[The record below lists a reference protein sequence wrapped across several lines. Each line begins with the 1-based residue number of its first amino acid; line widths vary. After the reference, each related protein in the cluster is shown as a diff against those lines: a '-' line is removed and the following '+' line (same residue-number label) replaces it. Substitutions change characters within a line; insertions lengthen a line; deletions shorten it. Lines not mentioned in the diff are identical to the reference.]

1 MPDPTMWIGEADVA
15 SVLDLP
21 GAIAVLADGFAAEA
35 AGGAVPMDKTMAT
48 FAAPGSGGQSSGGHG
63 TLHALGAAA
72 GSLAGAKVWAHTP
85 GGADP
90 LLVLFD
96 SATGRIVAAV
106 EAFALGQL
114 RTAATAGL
122 ATDRLARPDAGTLA
136 IIGTGKQ
143 ALPQVAAVAAVR
155 PISQVRAF
163 SPTAGRREDFAAR
176 VREQL
181 GLPCTAAASAA
192 EAVDGADVVTLVT
205 RATEPVLTAAMV
217 RPGMHVNAV
226 GAIDLARREFEPAIL
241 RRASVVT
248 DSPGQARRLS
258 AELREFFG
266 AGSVSARGD
275 DPPIPPRDG
284 AADDGW
290 HQVRSLGDVVRD
302 GPGRPDPGQ
311 ITVFKGMGSG
321 IADVAIGAAVL
332 ARVTEAGRGTP
343 VPRLGRAAPA
353 LTAAISAPTAKGIQ

>member
-1 MPDPTMWIGEADVA
+1 MPDPTLWISEADVV

-21 GAIAVLADGFAAEA
+21 GAIDVLAAGFAAES
-35 AGGAVPMDKTMAT
+35 AGHAVPLEKTMAS
-48 FAAPGSGGQSSGGHG
+48 FAGHG

-72 GSLAGAKVWAHTP
+72 GNLAGAKVWAHTP

-90 LLVLFD
+90 VLLIFD
-96 SATGRIVAAV
+96 ASTGRIVAVV

-122 ATDRLARPDAGTLA
+122 ATDRLARPGASCLA

-155 PISQVRAF
+155 PIRQVRAF
-163 SPTAGRREDFAAR
+163 SPSADRREAFARR
-176 VREQL
+176 VHDQL

-205 RATEPVLTAAMV
+205 RATEPVLVAAMV
-217 RPGMHVNAV
+217 RPGLHVNAV

-241 RRASVVT
+241 DRATVVT
-248 DSPGQARRLS
+248 DSPSQARNLS

-266 AGSVSARGD
+266 A
-275 DPPIPPRDG
+275 
-284 AADDGW
+284 DGW
-290 HQVRSLGDVVRD
+290 PRLLALGDVVRD
-302 GPGRPDPGQ
+302 GRGRRLPDEV
-311 ITVFKGMGSG
+311 TVFKGMGSG
-321 IADVAIGAAVL
+321 VADLAIGRAVL
-332 ARVTEAGRGTP
+332 ARVSQAGGGTP
-343 VPRLGRAAPA
+343 VERRGRAVPA
-353 LTAAISAPTAKGIQ
+353 LTAKGLP

>member
-15 SVLDLP
+15 SVLDLS

-35 AGGAVPMDKTMAT
+35 AGSAVAMDKTMAT
-48 FAAPGSGGQSSGGHG
+48 FDAPGVAGHGSGHG

-72 GSLAGAKVWAHTP
+72 GGLAGAKVWAHTP

-96 SATGRIVAAV
+96 SATGRIVAAA

-122 ATDRLARPDAGTLA
+122 ATDLLARPDAGTLA

-155 PISQVRAF
+155 PIGQVRAF
-163 SPTAGRREDFAAR
+163 SPNVDRREAFAAR

-181 GLPCTAAASAA
+181 GLRCTAAASAA

-241 RRASVVT
+241 RRATVVT

-266 AGSVSARGD
+266 SGAVGSAPARGD
-275 DPPIPPRDG
+275 DPAVPSGDG
-284 AADDGW
+284 TDGGW
-290 HQVRSLGDVVRD
+290 NRVRSLGDVVRE
-302 GPGRPDPGQ
+302 GPGHPGPWE
-311 ITVFKGMGSG
+311 ITLFKGMGSG

-343 VPRLGRAAPA
+343 VTRFGRAAPA
-353 LTAAISAPTAKGIQ
+353 LTTPASDPAKGIQ

>member
-1 MPDPTMWIGEADVA
+1 MPDPTMWISEADVA

-21 GAIAVLADGFAAEA
+21 GAVAVLADGFAAEA
-35 AGGAVPMDKTMAT
+35 AGSAVPMDKTMAS
-48 FAAPGSGGQSSGGHG
+48 FEAPGSGGHGRGGHG

-96 SATGRIVAAV
+96 SAAGRIVAAV

-122 ATDRLARPDAGTLA
+122 ATDRLARPDAGCLA

-155 PISQVRAF
+155 PIRQVRAF
-163 SPTAGRREDFAAR
+163 SPNAERREAFAAR

-181 GLPCTAAASAA
+181 GLRCTAAASAA
-192 EAVDGADVVTLVT
+192 EAVNGADVVTLVT

-241 RRASVVT
+241 RRATVVT

-266 AGSVSARGD
+266 
-275 DPPIPPRDG
+275 DG
-284 AADDGW
+284 AGAGW
-290 HQVRSLGDVVRD
+290 HQVRSLGDVVRG
-302 GPGRPDPGQ
+302 GPGRRDPGQ

-343 VPRLGRAAPA
+343 VARVGRAAPA
-353 LTAAISAPTAKGIQ
+353 LTAPITAPTAKGIQ